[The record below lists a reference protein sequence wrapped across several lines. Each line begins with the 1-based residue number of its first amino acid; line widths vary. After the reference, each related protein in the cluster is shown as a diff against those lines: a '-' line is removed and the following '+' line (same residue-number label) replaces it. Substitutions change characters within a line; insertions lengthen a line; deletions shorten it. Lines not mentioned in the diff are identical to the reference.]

1 MTTIE
6 HKLDALADLQSQKD
20 VISLQKQAVIDSV
33 LTPEIRQKLA
43 DIDAEFAGKSEF
55 VDAEIARL
63 TDSVKTEVLLNGATV
78 KGNFLMAVYTKG
90 RETWDGKGLAGFMV
104 AHPEIEKFRKVG
116 EPSISIRKI

>member
-104 AHPEIEKFRKVG
+104 AHPEMEKFRKVG

>member
-104 AHPEIEKFRKVG
+104 AHPEIEKLDRK
-116 EPSISIRKI
+116 STRLNSSHRT